1 MSLFETTS
9 IQCPVCDTI
18 TNFQAA
24 GSVNADRRPDLR
36 EAILDNTFQNVTC
49 PSCNE
54 AMRLEPVVNY
64 LDVELGLWLAAYPP
78 RQIGDYL
85 KLEDEVQALFDE
97 SYGSAS
103 SASAQD
109 VGAGLQPRL
118 TFGWP
123 ATREKLFLRMEGL
136 DDVVIEMLKLD
147 LLRRL
152 PEAPLRPGVE
162 LRVTSVTETTLGF
175 VWIETASEE
184 ILQAFECNKAL
195 LAEIEGNLDAWAEVR
210 SGLTQGLFVDM
221 QKMYLGEGRN
231 AA

>member
-9 IQCPVCDTI
+9 IQCPACDTV
-18 TNFQAA
+18 TDFQAA

-36 EAILDNTFQNVTC
+36 DAILDNTFQNVIC

-54 AMRLEPVVNY
+54 ALRLEPVVNY

-85 KLEDEVQALFDE
+85 TLEDEVQTLFDE
-97 SYGSAS
+97 SYGAAS

-109 VGAGLQPRL
+109 VGAALLPRL

-123 ATREKLFLRMEGL
+123 AMREKLFLRQQGL

-152 PEAPLRPGVE
+152 PEAPLRAGVE
-162 LRVTSVTETTLGF
+162 LRVTDVTDAALRF
-175 VWIETASEE
+175 VWIETASED

-195 LAEIEGNLDAWAEVR
+195 LVEITDNQDAWAEVR
-210 SGLTQGLFVDM
+210 RGLTQGLFVDM
-221 QKMYLGEGRN
+221 QKMYLGAGRN